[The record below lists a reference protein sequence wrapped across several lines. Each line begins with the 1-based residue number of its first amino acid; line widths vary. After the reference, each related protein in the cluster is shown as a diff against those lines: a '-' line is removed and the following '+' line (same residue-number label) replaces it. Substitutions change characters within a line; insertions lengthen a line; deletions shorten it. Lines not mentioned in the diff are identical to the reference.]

1 MIRQSPRSKRTD
13 TLFPYTTRFRSRWQL
28 QPEITHAPLTAGQPP
43 RVYDRKAT
51 WNPISGSYRT
61 RDGRFIHLNM
71 MEGDRYWPDF
81 CTVVGRPDLIDDP
94 RFADMP
100 ARKANSRECVEL
112 IDGIFAARDYAEWC
126 EILRQ
131 AKGAWGPMQRPLELH
146 DDPQAMANGYFADVE
161 MIDGSQLRLVTRS
174 EERRVGKECVST
186 CRSRWSPD
194 HKKKVKKHEQQLSTR
209 RIQKYK
215 E

>member
-81 CTVVGRPDLIDDP
+81 
-94 RFADMP
+94 
-100 ARKANSRECVEL
+100 
-112 IDGIFAARDYAEWC
+112 
-126 EILRQ
+126 
-131 AKGAWGPMQRPLELH
+131 
-146 DDPQAMANGYFADVE
+146 
-161 MIDGSQLRLVTRS
+161 RS
-174 EERRVGKECVST
+174 EERRVGTECVST
-186 CRSRWSPD
+186 CRSRWSPY
-194 HKKKVKKHEQQLSTR
+194 HYTKNHSTNEEKHSMQDNYLRHLTNNHQVPLKTLKIS
-209 RIQKYK
+209 
-215 E
+215 